1 MSIIINELVR
11 LTQADQGVIS
21 LMPTAEQTSGRT
33 IVRTRPQ
40 VPEELPYRVSEQLSG
55 WVLKNRVVLVVNDLD
70 RDDRFSNLSS
80 KESQFKSLICAPM
93 IVRGDVLGLSSLV
106 RRSARGPFSDADARQ
121 AGIISSQSAQIL
133 ANALLMEELARKNEL
148 LQESRRRL
156 EEENVR
162 LTDVIADNFSFEGV
176 IGHSEAI
183 RNVLALASKVCGN
196 DSPVLI
202 TGPTGTGKE
211 LIARAIHYN
220 SRRRNEAFVIKNCGV
235 KTDTLLES
243 ELFGHVKGAF
253 TGAHRDKP
261 GLFREAN
268 GGTIFLDEIADAP
281 MSTQSAI
288 LRAIE
293 TGEIRPVGASSPEHV
308 DVRVISATNRD
319 LKEAIESKDFR
330 RDLFYRIN
338 AVTISLPPLTERR
351 DDIPLLVEHFLKKQG
366 IRMKIENLSIT
377 PEALKMLQQYS
388 WPGNIRQLE
397 NEIERASLICDT
409 GGLIDVLDLSEELRR
424 GDGETVSAGD
434 GGQMRSAVEK
444 LEHEMIV
451 KTLQETGGNIQKS
464 SRLLGL
470 TRKGLKD
477 KMARYGISAQDSE

>member
-1 MSIIINELVR
+1 
-11 LTQADQGVIS
+11 
-21 LMPTAEQTSGRT
+21 
-33 IVRTRPQ
+33 
-40 VPEELPYRVSEQLSG
+40 
-55 WVLKNRVVLVVNDLD
+55 
-70 RDDRFSNLSS
+70 
-80 KESQFKSLICAPM
+80 
-93 IVRGDVLGLSSLV
+93 
-106 RRSARGPFSDADARQ
+106 
-121 AGIISSQSAQIL
+121 
-133 ANALLMEELARKNEL
+133 
-148 LQESRRRL
+148 
-156 EEENVR
+156 
-162 LTDVIADNFSFEGV
+162 
-176 IGHSEAI
+176 
-183 RNVLALASKVCGN
+183 
-196 DSPVLI
+196 
-202 TGPTGTGKE
+202 
-211 LIARAIHYN
+211 
-220 SRRRNEAFVIKNCGV
+220 
-235 KTDTLLES
+235 
-243 ELFGHVKGAF
+243 
-253 TGAHRDKP
+253 
-261 GLFREAN
+261 
-268 GGTIFLDEIADAP
+268 
-281 MSTQSAI
+281 
-288 LRAIE
+288 
-293 TGEIRPVGASSPEHV
+293 
-308 DVRVISATNRD
+308 VRVISATNRD